1 MDNRPIGIFDSG
13 LGGLTALRA
22 FRELMPGEDIIYFG
36 DTGRVPYGSRPAG
49 QLRIMAQQDLDFLA
63 DKGVKAIIAAC
74 GTVSSIAPEL
84 LASYKLPTVGVVQ
97 AGAQALSKRCGSA
110 PLGVIAT
117 VASINSG
124 AYQRALAEL
133 CPQREVIAVACPEFV
148 PLIESGHSA
157 PDDALVRAAVER
169 QLRPIKEGGAAALLL
184 GCTHYGIIGAAIA
197 EYLGAGVELVSAS
210 VSAAQRLSALLR
222 DRDMTGGS
230 GREIYY
236 TSGSAEEFSR
246 LAGALLKREE
256 RIYAEEVPVME
267 A

>member
-22 FRELMPGEDIIYFG
+22 FRELMPEEDIIYFG
-36 DTGRVPYGSRPAG
+36 DTGRVPYGSRPAE

-84 LASYKLPTVGVVQ
+84 LAEYKLPAVGVVQ
-97 AGAQALSKRCGSA
+97 AGAQELSKHGGTGT
-110 PLGVIAT
+110 LGVIAT
-117 VASINSG
+117 QASINSG
-124 AYQRALAEL
+124 AYRRTLAGL
-133 CPQREVIAVACPEFV
+133 CPGREVIAIACPEFV

-157 PDDALVRAAVER
+157 PEDALVRAAVER
-169 QLRPIKEGGAAALLL
+169 QLRPIKAAGVTALLL

-197 EYLGAGVELVSAS
+197 NYLGAGVELVSAS
-210 VSAAQRLSALLR
+210 VSAARRLSGLLR

-236 TSGSAEEFSR
+236 TSGSGEEFSR
-246 LAGALLKREE
+246 LAGALLGREGVS
-256 RIYAEEVPVME
+256 ACEVPIME

>member
-49 QLRIMAQQDLDFLA
+49 QLRVMAQQDLAFLA
-63 DKGVKAIIAAC
+63 DRGVKAIIAAC

-84 LASYKLPTVGVVQ
+84 LAGYKLPTVGVVQ
-97 AGAQALSKRCGSA
+97 AGAQALSKRGGSA

-169 QLRPIKEGGAAALLL
+169 QL
-184 GCTHYGIIGAAIA
+184 
-197 EYLGAGVELVSAS
+197 
-210 VSAAQRLSALLR
+210 
-222 DRDMTGGS
+222 
-230 GREIYY
+230 
-236 TSGSAEEFSR
+236 
-246 LAGALLKREE
+246 
-256 RIYAEEVPVME
+256 
-267 A
+267 